1 MCLLSLFDL
10 CHQAWCDGELHKNK
24 NKRDSKS
31 QQIEKLAAEV
41 AQLEAH
47 IADLTEQLATLTSNF
62 EAKAKTAA
70 DGTAVRKEQSSVE
83 AVQSAIKVLQD
94 FFNADVSLLQGQRLT
109 KYVPQTNS
117 KRGIIDLL
125 EVIEADFARVLSET
139 KAEEAQQASEYARV
153 MADLKTV
160 MERMDKV
167 VHDTGLA
174 KDQKEYIR
182 DNTQAQRVIPGG
194 YPSQIFTL
202 WMDVFR
208 RFRACHTQ
216 AVILMFDGVLPLF
229 LFFNKADLQ
238 TTQSAMDA
246 ASKYSDT
253 LKPICVQVQVTFEDR
268 DRLRKE
274 EIEAPQEAHSLLDQP
289 KNVSWKQR
297 NEELTSDMENSFCK
311 MQTVKVSRS
320 DAVVCRGLV

>member
-1 MCLLSLFDL
+1 M
-10 CHQAWCDGELHKNK
+10 
-24 NKRDSKS
+24 NKRDAMS
-31 QQIEKLAAEV
+31 QQIEKFAAEV
-41 AQLEAH
+41 AQLEAD
-47 IADLTEQLATLTSNF
+47 IADLTEQLATLASSL
-62 EAKAKTAA
+62 EVKDKTAA
-70 DGTAVRKEQSSVE
+70 DGTAVRNEQSSVE
-83 AVQSAIKVLQD
+83 AVQGAPGFRQCRCFITSRPTAH
-94 FFNADVSLLQGQRLT
+94 
-109 KYVPQTNS
+109 
-117 KRGIIDLL
+117 
-125 EVIEADFARVLSET
+125 EVRAT

-174 KDQKEYIR
+174 KDQKEKIR

-194 YPSQIFTL
+194 FPSQIFTL

-208 RFRACHTQ
+208 RFRACHTHKLLSWCLI
-216 AVILMFDGVLPLF
+216 VSYHFP
-229 LFFNKADLQ
+229 FFNKADLQ

-253 LKPICVQVQVTFEDR
+253 LKPVCVQVQVTFEDR

-274 EIEAPQEAHSLLDQP
+274 EIEAPQEAHSFLDQP

-311 MQTVKVSRS
+311 MQTVKPARCHKRETQWKVI
-320 DAVVCRGLV
+320 